1 MSAKVRQVEAMK
13 DVILGE
19 ENRGLSVIF
28 METQRQSVKV
38 VKAKSVSLQGMRAR
52 TRGNSVLRQVLIFF
66 IFFIFAPKARKPE
79 KHTKSAPNLL
89 LKNSRNAL

>member
-13 DVILGE
+13 GVILGE

-52 TRGNSVLRQVLIFF
+52 TRGNSVLRQVLIF
-66 IFFIFAPKARKPE
+66 APKARKPE
-79 KHTKSAPNLL
+79 KHTKGAPNLL

>member
-13 DVILGE
+13 GVILGE

-52 TRGNSVLRQVLIFF
+52 TRGNSVLRQVLIFS
-66 IFFIFAPKARKPE
+66 IFAPKARKSE

-89 LKNSRNAL
+89 LK

>member
-13 DVILGE
+13 GVILGE

-52 TRGNSVLRQVLIFF
+52 TRG
-66 IFFIFAPKARKPE
+66 KKE
-79 KHTKSAPNLL
+79 
-89 LKNSRNAL
+89 

>member
-13 DVILGE
+13 GVILGE

-66 IFFIFAPKARKPE
+66 IFAPKARKPE
-79 KHTKSAPNLL
+79 KHTKGAPNLL